1 MLELKTKDKI
11 FIQESIKYPFFNDV
25 CADEVRNAV
34 DYIRATNIPQ
44 ALDLLNETEDIIDDV
59 LTINADRLIHN
70 EPSFVEH
77 HKDAFYLLN
86 PKATFYYPRNGNY
99 LTEYGYMEFYG
110 YTKEYFELGRVID
123 DDRYT
128 EFILHVIFLDIRS
141 DKFIYDVLNCAD

>member
-86 PKATFYYPRNGNY
+86 PKATFYYPRNKNF
-99 LTEYGYMEFYG
+99 LTLYAYYEFLMWSRKYSDLYIYSEECYAEFLSRVMFFDLYGLNDS
-110 YTKEYFELGRVID
+110 EYFEK
-123 DDRYT
+123 
-128 EFILHVIFLDIRS
+128 H
-141 DKFIYDVLNCAD
+141 